1 MNIKWFIL
9 IFVIIIIVTGWKIF
23 FTRPAFNADK
33 IAQSET
39 RMWQAY
45 YAGNKTKIGIE
56 LIYLLRNQYGLRLFE
71 AKQIGELLASG
82 AMKFR
87 SAKGNYE
94 NLVLND
100 LTKAYLLIKRAT
112 GRSFDP
118 EKTARAELAW
128 WVARRTPG
136 QNSVTQ
142 VGQKIAELY
151 TLIYETNNPAFATAG
166 FLRAK
171 AAALRDSGQENADW
185 DGVQELLQ
193 QSYRKLQ

>member
-1 MNIKWFIL
+1 VNIKWFIL
-9 IFVIIIIVTGWKIF
+9 IFVIIIIGVGWKIF

-56 LIYLLRNQYGLRLFE
+56 LIYLLRNQYGLHLFE
-71 AKQIGELLASG
+71 AKEIGELLASA

-94 NLVLND
+94 NVVLGD
-100 LTKAYLLIKRAT
+100 LTEAYFLIKKAT
-112 GRSFDP
+112 GRSFYP

-136 QNSVTQ
+136 QDSVNQ

-151 TLIYETNNPAFATAG
+151 TLIYETNNPAFVTAG
-166 FLRAK
+166 ILRAQ
-171 AAALRDSGQENADW
+171 AAALRDSGQQNADW
-185 DGVQELLQ
+185 DGVNKLLQ

>member
-1 MNIKWFIL
+1 MI
-9 IFVIIIIVTGWKIF
+9 VIGIGWKLF

-56 LIYLLRNQYGLRLFE
+56 LIYLLRNQYGLHLLE
-71 AKQIGELLASG
+71 AKKIGELLASA

-94 NLVLND
+94 NVVLGD
-100 LTKAYLLIKRAT
+100 LIEAYLLIKKAT

-136 QNSVTQ
+136 QNSVNQ

-151 TLIYETNNPAFATAG
+151 TLIYETNNSAFVTAG
-166 FLRAK
+166 ILRAK
-171 AAALRDSGQENADW
+171 AAALRDSGQQNADW
-185 DGVQELLQ
+185 NEVNELLQ